1 MTAHVSVRLARLDE
15 RQALEALQWRASLV
29 WDEYR
34 AALLAHPDAI
44 ELPDF
49 HLSDGHTLLAERA
62 GNTLGFAVVLPR
74 EDGEAQLDGLFVD
87 PPVWRNGIGSL
98 LVRESGILAT
108 GRGARALHVI
118 ANPLARG
125 FYASCGFVLTGEE
138 STQFGVGLTMIQ
150 MIG

>member
-1 MTAHVSVRLARLDE
+1 MRLARLDE

-49 HLSDGHTLLAERA
+49 HLSDGHTLLAARA

-74 EDGEAQLDGLFVD
+74 EDGESQLVGLFVD
-87 PPVWRNGIGSL
+87 PPAWRNGIGSL
-98 LVRESGILAT
+98 LVRESRILAK
-108 GRGARALHVI
+108 GRGARSLHVI
-118 ANPLARG
+118 ANPLAKG
-125 FYASCGFVLTGEE
+125 FYDSCGFVLTSEE
-138 STQFGVGLTMIQ
+138 PTQFGVGLTMVQ
-150 MIG
+150 MIA